1 MRRIL
6 LLGFVIG
13 VAAASTLACQ
23 LAQAQVPVD
32 IAVARRTSDIE
43 LPADSHIISGVVR
56 PGSLGALLESFELHE
71 ADRLSLVAAMQQVF
85 DVRRMRVGQ
94 PFVVDRM
101 IDGRVRSF
109 EYEIDGDRRLRVDVD
124 AAHDSDSFARPA

>member
-1 MRRIL
+1 M
-6 LLGFVIG
+6 
-13 VAAASTLACQ
+13 
-23 LAQAQVPVD
+23 D

-43 LPADSHIISGVVR
+43 LPADSRIISGVVR
-56 PGSLGALLESFELHE
+56 PGSLGTLLESFELHE
-71 ADRLSLVAAMQQVF
+71 ADRLSLVTAMQQVF

-124 AAHDSDSFARPA
+124 AAHAFAASIEAIDKDITVEAVEGRISRETPSLIQALDVAG